1 MRIDAHQHFWNYDAD
16 KHAWI
21 DDKMQVIKRDF
32 LPEDLAPILKAN
44 NFSGCIAV
52 QADQSE
58 AETEFLLGLAS
69 NHDFIKGVVGWV
81 DLRCTKL
88 KDRLDYYSQFEKL
101 KGWRHVVQSEPDDDF
116 MLRDD
121 FLDGISL
128 LADYNHTYDILIV
141 PKQLSAAFRLIQL
154 FPRQKFIIDHIAKP
168 DIKGKEIEEW
178 KSAMNQLGLMDNVWC
193 KVSGMVTEADWS
205 GWRQSDFT
213 PYLEVVFS
221 AFGADKVVFGSDWP
235 VCQLGASYEQVVNI
249 PTEFVETYYTKS
261 DLGFWGP
268 NASEFYNLP

>member
-116 MLRDD
+116 MLKDD

-141 PKQLSAAFRLIQL
+141 PKQLSAALRLIQL

-249 PTEFVETYYTKS
+249 PTEFIETYYTKS

>member
-21 DDKMQVIKRDF
+21 DDEMQVIKRDF
-32 LPEDLAPILKAN
+32 LPEDLAPILIAN

-58 AETEFLLGLAS
+58 EETEFLLGLAS

-81 DLRCTKL
+81 DLRCTNL
-88 KDRLDYYSQFEKL
+88 KDRLDYYSQFKKL

-116 MLRDD
+116 MLGDD

-141 PKQLSAAFRLIQL
+141 PKQLSAALRLVQL

-168 DIKGKEIEEW
+168 DIKGREIEEW

-249 PTEFVETYYTKS
+249 PSEFIETYYTKS

-268 NASEFYNLP
+268 NASEFYNLS

>member
-1 MRIDAHQHFWNYDAD
+1 MRIDAHQHFWNYVAD

-116 MLRDD
+116 MLKDD

-141 PKQLSAAFRLIQL
+141 PKQLSAALRLIQL

-249 PTEFVETYYTKS
+249 PTEFIETYYTKS

>member
-44 NFSGCIAV
+44 NFSECIAV

-249 PTEFVETYYTKS
+249 PTEFIETYYTKS

>member
-1 MRIDAHQHFWNYDAD
+1 MRIDAHQHFWNYVAD

-141 PKQLSAAFRLIQL
+141 PKQLSAALRLVQL

-168 DIKGKEIEEW
+168 DIIGKEIEEW

-249 PTEFVETYYTKS
+249 PTEFIETYYTKS

>member
-141 PKQLSAAFRLIQL
+141 PKQLSAALRLIQL

-249 PTEFVETYYTKS
+249 PTEFIETYYTKS

>member
-21 DDKMQVIKRDF
+21 DDEMQVIKRNF
-32 LPEDLAPILKAN
+32 LPEDLAPILKVN

-58 AETEFLLGLAS
+58 EETEFLLGLAS

-81 DLRCTKL
+81 DLRCTNL
-88 KDRLDYYSQFEKL
+88 KDRLDYYSQFKKL

-141 PKQLSAAFRLIQL
+141 PKQLSAALRLIQL

-168 DIKGKEIEEW
+168 DIKGREIEEW
-178 KSAMNQLGLMDNVWC
+178 KFAMNQLGLMDNVWC

-249 PTEFVETYYTKS
+249 PSEFIETYYTKR

>member
-21 DDKMQVIKRDF
+21 DDEMQVIKRNF
-32 LPEDLAPILKAN
+32 LPEDLAPILKVN

-58 AETEFLLGLAS
+58 EETEFLLGLAS

-81 DLRCTKL
+81 DLRCTNL
-88 KDRLDYYSQFEKL
+88 KDRLDYYSQFKKL

-141 PKQLSAAFRLIQL
+141 PKQLSAALRLVQL

-168 DIKGKEIEEW
+168 DIKGREIEEW

-213 PYLEVVFS
+213 SYLEVVFS

-249 PTEFVETYYTKS
+249 PSEFIETYYTKS

>member
-81 DLRCTKL
+81 DLRCTNL

-141 PKQLSAAFRLIQL
+141 PKQLSAALRLIQL

-178 KSAMNQLGLMDNVWC
+178 KSSMNQLGLRDNVWC

-249 PTEFVETYYTKS
+249 PTEFIETYYTKS